1 MLTQIKCQTQV
12 GKIFCWPD
20 CILQLLTELRLDENE
35 QNITYLI
42 VRPQVSLTAPN
53 RNHFARVSLTVFW
66 MQLPKLKN

>member
-42 VRPQVSLTAPN
+42 QHTVSYRGSP
-53 RNHFARVSLTVFW
+53 
-66 MQLPKLKN
+66 